1 MKTKQMLI
9 TMALVLMA
17 LCSVQTASALSVFV
31 HNHNVPAEGAQITY
45 TVRDESIRYM
55 YTFHRLV
62 TPGSGEI
69 ELTLPVIFQ
78 EGDTVTV
85 SMSMTNPF
93 ELVQDTDSAVMG
105 LEGVDAW
112 YDLSPPQ

>member
-1 MKTKQMLI
+1 MFI
-9 TMALVLMA
+9 
-17 LCSVQTASALSVFV
+17 

-45 TVRDESIRYM
+45 TVKDESIRYM

-69 ELTLPVIFQ
+69 ELALPVIFQ

-85 SMSMTNPF
+85 SMSMTSPY
-93 ELVQDTDSAVMG
+93 EMVQGTDRAVMG
-105 LEGVDAW
+105 MEGVDAW
-112 YDLSPPQ
+112 FDLTQ